1 MFSPRGQTVCNL
13 SRNLDPRY
21 NLPMPEHSP
30 LPPPEEKPVFVRNMF
45 ADAARRYD
53 LMNRVMTFGQDQRWR
68 RMVVEACGIPPG
80 GRVLDVAT
88 GTADIALEVL
98 RRHPD
103 ASVIGTDFTHEMM
116 RIGQAKDPDG
126 RIPFVEADALH
137 LPFPDDSFDAACSGF
152 LMRNVTD
159 VAAAF
164 AEQRRVVKPG
174 GRVVCLEITRPAT
187 PIWRDIFHLYFF
199 KLVPRISAFFSSNK
213 DAYTYLPH
221 STLQFPRP
229 PQLAEIMRSV
239 GLKHV
244 TWRTMMLGTMA
255 LHVGEV

>member
-1 MFSPRGQTVCNL
+1 MS
-13 SRNLDPRY
+13 SS
-21 NLPMPEHSP
+21 SP
-30 LPPPEEKPVFVRNMF
+30 LPPPEEKPIFVRHMF

-53 LMNRVMTFGQDQRWR
+53 RMNRLMTLGQDQRWR
-68 RMVVEACGIPPG
+68 RLVVQACQIPAG

-98 RRHPD
+98 CQHPD
-103 ASVIGTDFTHEMM
+103 AQVIGTDFTHEMM
-116 RIGQAKDPDG
+116 RIGQAKDPTG
-126 RIPFVEADALH
+126 RIPFVEADALR
-137 LPFPDDSFDAACSGF
+137 LPFADDTFDAACSGF

-187 PIWRDIFHLYFF
+187 PIWRDIFHFYFF
-199 KLVPRISAFFSSNK
+199 NLVPRISAFFSSNK

-229 PQLAEIMRSV
+229 PQLAEIMASV
-239 GLKHV
+239 GLKRV
-244 TWRTMMLGTMA
+244 TWRTLMLGTIA

>member
-1 MFSPRGQTVCNL
+1 
-13 SRNLDPRY
+13 
-21 NLPMPEHSP
+21 MPEHSP
-30 LPPPEEKPVFVRNMF
+30 LPPPEEKPTFVRHMF

-53 LMNRVMTFGQDQRWR
+53 RMNRIMTLGQDQRWR
-68 RMVVEACGIPPG
+68 RLVVAACHIPPG
-80 GRVLDVAT
+80 GRLLDVAT
-88 GTADIALEVL
+88 GTGDIALEAL
-98 RRHPD
+98 RQHPD
-103 ASVIGTDFTHEMM
+103 AFVVGADFTREMM

-126 RIPFVEADALH
+126 RIPFVEADALR

-152 LMRNVTD
+152 LMRNVSD

-174 GRVVCLEITRPAT
+174 GRVVCLEITRPAA

-199 KLVPRISAFFSSNK
+199 HLVPRISAFLSSNK

-239 GLKHV
+239 GLKNV
-244 TWRTMMLGTMA
+244 TWRTLMLSTVA

>member
-1 MFSPRGQTVCNL
+1 
-13 SRNLDPRY
+13 
-21 NLPMPEHSP
+21 MPEQSP
-30 LPPPEEKPVFVRNMF
+30 LPSPDEKPVFVRNMF

-53 LMNRVMTFGQDQRWR
+53 RMNRLMTLGQDQRWR
-68 RMVVEACGIPPG
+68 RMVVEACQLPSHGKL
-80 GRVLDVAT
+80 LDVAT
-88 GTADIALEVL
+88 GTADIALEAL
-98 RRHPD
+98 RQHPD
-103 ASVIGTDFTHEMM
+103 AFVIGTDFTHEMM
-116 RIGQAKDPDG
+116 RIGQAKDAAG
-126 RIPFVEADALH
+126 RVPFVEADALH
-137 LPFPDDSFDAACSGF
+137 LPFPDNSFDAASSGF

-187 PIWRDIFHLYFF
+187 PIWRDIFHVYFF
-199 KLVPRISAFFSSNK
+199 NLVPRISAFFSSNK

-229 PQLAEIMRSV
+229 PGLAEIMQSV
-239 GLKHV
+239 GLKNV

>member
-1 MFSPRGQTVCNL
+1 
-13 SRNLDPRY
+13 
-21 NLPMPEHSP
+21 MPESSP
-30 LPPPEEKPVFVRNMF
+30 LPPPEEKPVFVRHMF

-53 LMNRVMTFGQDQRWR
+53 RMNRIMTLGQDQRWR
-68 RMVVEACGIPPG
+68 RLVVEACNLPSG
-80 GRVLDVAT
+80 GRLLDVAT
-88 GTADIALEVL
+88 GTGDIALEAL
-98 RRHPD
+98 RQHPD
-103 ASVIGTDFTHEMM
+103 VWVVGADFTREMM
-116 RIGQAKDPDG
+116 RIGQAKDPEG
-126 RIPFVEADALH
+126 RIAFVEADALR

-174 GRVVCLEITRPAT
+174 GRVVCLEITRPAM
-187 PIWRDIFHLYFF
+187 PIWRDIFHFYFF
-199 KLVPRISAFFSSNK
+199 HIVPRLSALLSSNR

-229 PQLAEIMRSV
+229 PGLAEIMRSV

-244 TWRTMMLGTMA
+244 TWRTMMLGTVA

>member
-1 MFSPRGQTVCNL
+1 
-13 SRNLDPRY
+13 
-21 NLPMPEHSP
+21 MPEHSP
-30 LPPPEEKPVFVRNMF
+30 LPPPEEKPIFVRHMF

-53 LMNRVMTFGQDQRWR
+53 RMNRIMTLGQDQRWR
-68 RMVVEACGIPPG
+68 RLVVEACHIPLG
-80 GRVLDVAT
+80 GRLLDVAT
-88 GTADIALEVL
+88 GTGDIALEAL
-98 RRHPD
+98 RQHPD
-103 ASVIGTDFTHEMM
+103 AFVVGADFTREMM

-126 RIPFVEADALH
+126 RIPFVEADALR

-152 LMRNVTD
+152 LMRNVSD

-174 GRVVCLEITRPAT
+174 GRVVCLEITRPAA
-187 PIWRDIFHLYFF
+187 PIWRDIFHFYFF
-199 KLVPRISAFFSSNK
+199 NLVPRISAFLSSNK

-239 GLKHV
+239 GLKNV
-244 TWRTMMLGTMA
+244 TWRTLMLSTVA